1 MKKIIA
7 FALLIMASFFLFTN
21 EVQAE
26 EQPERSIA
34 VHDRVL
40 SFEKGEVRLVD
51 GKMVAP
57 LEKFAAGIYADVIWE
72 DPIITITKHEHVFTY
87 NREAKITTWND
98 EPLMDSP
105 IIEIDGQ
112 FLIQVRFF
120 GEATG
125 FKVDYLSEILTARL
139 TRETYPSLSN
149 KDFIHK
155 WKEDRKPVASG
166 PTVYLTFDDGPN
178 DFTLRNMEILQKH
191 GVKATFFFVGKQI
204 NLYPNI
210 VKATAKEGHT
220 LGVHS
225 MTHNRSK
232 VYASSKSFIGEMNT
246 ARELINNLTGIS
258 PTIVRAPYGSKPY
271 VTSAMRNELVAG
283 KYKLWDWN
291 VDSNDWKYSVDE
303 YKQIIAN
310 VKEGVRKSRANDQ
323 HIVVLLH
330 DRAQTARALPE
341 ILTWLKAEGF
351 NIEPYDP
358 SRHVV
363 QNFLK
368 DNEL

>member
-1 MKKIIA
+1 LKKIIVLA
-7 FALLIMASFFLFTN
+7 AIFMASFFLFSN

-26 EQPERSIA
+26 EQPKRSIA

-40 SFEKGEVRLVD
+40 SFEEGEVRLVD
-51 GKMVAP
+51 GKMVAR
-57 LEKFAAGIYADVIWE
+57 LEKFAAGIYADVKWE
-72 DPIITITKHEHVFTY
+72 DPIITITKHEHEFTY
-87 NREAKITTWND
+87 NRKAKVTTWNG
-98 EPLMDSP
+98 EQLVDSP

-112 FLIQVRFF
+112 FYIQVRFF

-125 FKVDYLSEILTARL
+125 FKVDYLSDILTARL

-178 DFTLRNMEILQKH
+178 DFTLRNMETLQKY

-210 VKATAKEGHT
+210 VKATAKDGHT

-225 MTHNRSK
+225 MTHDRSK
-232 VYASSKSFIGEMNT
+232 VYASSKAFIGEMNT
-246 ARELINNLTGIS
+246 ARELINKLTGFS
-258 PTIVRAPYGSKPY
+258 PTIARAPYGSKPY
-271 VTSAMRNELVAG
+271 VTGAMRNELVAG
-283 KYKLWDWN
+283 KYKLWDWD
-291 VDSNDWKYSVDE
+291 VDSNDWKYSVNE
-303 YKQIIAN
+303 YQQIIAN

-330 DRAQTARALPE
+330 DRAQTAKALPE

-351 NIEPYDP
+351 NIESYDP

-368 DNEL
+368 DNDL